1 MTTIAYKQQQG
12 FEFETKV
19 NNLLIKNNQIELLR
33 EADIV
38 RKYNNHGIDHILVT
52 QNYTIFIQDKWKD
65 SKPPPKDIDY
75 FIATINRI
83 KPYIRNKNCIAIFL
97 SKMPLS
103 PNSENI
109 FNHENNKGSLSCI
122 SFDSFDMDCII
133 VQLARLLYKLK
144 IYCYEKDGDTIMLGT
159 RAVLC

>member
-1 MTTIAYKQQQG
+1 MTTIADKQRLG
-12 FEFETKV
+12 FKFETKV
-19 NNLLIKNNQIELLR
+19 NNLLIKTNYIELLR

-83 KPYIRNKNCIAIFL
+83 KPYIRNKNCRN
-97 SKMPLS
+97 K
-103 PNSENI
+103 NRKNI
-109 FNHENNKGSLSCI
+109 FFL
-122 SFDSFDMDCII
+122 FI
-133 VQLARLLYKLK
+133 VQVFLFIFAFSKHK
-144 IYCYEKDGDTIMLGT
+144 
-159 RAVLC
+159 